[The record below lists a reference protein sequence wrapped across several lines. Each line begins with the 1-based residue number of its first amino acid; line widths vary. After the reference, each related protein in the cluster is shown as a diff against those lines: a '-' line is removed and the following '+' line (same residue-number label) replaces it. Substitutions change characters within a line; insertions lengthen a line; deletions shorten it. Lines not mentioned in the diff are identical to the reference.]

1 MGTERVHGVSRT
13 VLPGGL
19 RVVTEFLPAVRSVA
33 LGIWVGVGSRDEDE
47 AHAGATHYLE
57 HLLFK
62 GTRRR
67 TALEISSEMDAVGG
81 EMNAFTAKE
90 YTCYYARV
98 LDADLPLAVDILS
111 DMVTSSLIT
120 PKDVDA
126 ERNVVLEEIAMNE
139 DDPTDTVHE
148 AFTAK
153 LFGDTPLGRP
163 ILGTTDSINAIT
175 RDQIFEHYQAR
186 YTSEHLVVAAAGNLD
201 HDTVV
206 ELVRQAF
213 GPALDRAAEP
223 AAPRLTGDSNGRA
236 AGVGTTLISRGIEQA
251 NLVLGC
257 EALARTDERRFA
269 LGVLNAAFGGGMS
282 SRLFQEVRE
291 KRGLAY
297 SVYSFSGQH
306 ADTGMWGIYVG
317 CLPSKADEVLAICTE
332 EITRVVEGG
341 LTDAELTRG
350 KGQVRG
356 SIVLSLEDPSSRMSR
371 LGKSE
376 LVYPR
381 LEPVDEVLAAIDAV
395 SHDDIRAIAAEIL
408 TRPKTLAVVGPFDDA
423 SAFRRL
429 GFIAASCAVTPP
441 KRGVTA
447 HDKQRRRR
455 RVMIK
460 VGVLGA
466 RGRMGREVVRAV
478 NDAPD
483 LEVAAE
489 VDQGD
494 ALDALT
500 GCDVVVDFTHP
511 GVVMENLRWCVEHDL
526 DVVVGTSGFAEE
538 RLDEVRGWLA
548 DHPDVRVLVV
558 PNFSIGAILM
568 MRFADAGRAVLR
580 LRRGDRTAPRRQGR
594 RPVGHG
600 AAHRV
605 ADRGGPGRGRP
616 RRAAGRHRVGAAGR
630 ARRHRRRRARP
641 LGAAG
646 GPGGAPGGAVRRD
659 RGDADDQAR
668 LAGPGL
674 VHAGGAARRP
684 RDRLPP
690 GRPHRGPGGPART
703 GQC

>member
-1 MGTERVHGVSRT
+1 MATERSRGVSRT

-62 GTRRR
+62 GTKRR
-67 TALEISSEMDAVGG
+67 TALELSSEMDAVGG

-98 LDADLPLAVDILS
+98 LDADLPLAVDVLS
-111 DMVTSSLIT
+111 DMVTSSLIA

-153 LFGDTPLGRP
+153 LFGDTPLGHP
-163 ILGTTDSINAIT
+163 ILGTTDSIKRIT

-213 GPALDRAAEP
+213 GDVLAPRATAEP
-223 AAPRLTGDSNGRA
+223 APARLAGDQRGSQ

-257 EALARTDERRFA
+257 EALARTDDRRFA

-297 SVYSFSGQH
+297 SVYSFAGQH

-317 CLPSKADEVLAICTE
+317 CLPSKADEVLAICAE

-341 LTDAELTRG
+341 LTDAELARG
-350 KGQVRG
+350 KGQLRG
-356 SIVLSLEDPSSRMSR
+356 SIVLGLEDPSSRMSR

-381 LEPVDEVLAAIDAV
+381 LEPVEEVLASIDAV
-395 SHDDIRAIAAEIL
+395 THDDIRAVAVDIL
-408 TRPKTLAVVGPFDDA
+408 TRPKALAVVGPFDDA
-423 SAFRRL
+423 SAF
-429 GFIAASCAVTPP
+429 
-441 KRGVTA
+441 GV
-447 HDKQRRRR
+447 
-455 RVMIK
+455 
-460 VGVLGA
+460 
-466 RGRMGREVVRAV
+466 
-478 NDAPD
+478 
-483 LEVAAE
+483 
-489 VDQGD
+489 
-494 ALDALT
+494 
-500 GCDVVVDFTHP
+500 
-511 GVVMENLRWCVEHDL
+511 
-526 DVVVGTSGFAEE
+526 
-538 RLDEVRGWLA
+538 
-548 DHPDVRVLVV
+548 
-558 PNFSIGAILM
+558 
-568 MRFADAGRAVLR
+568 
-580 LRRGDRTAPRRQGR
+580 
-594 RPVGHG
+594 
-600 AAHRV
+600 
-605 ADRGGPGRGRP
+605 
-616 RRAAGRHRVGAAGR
+616 
-630 ARRHRRRRARP
+630 
-641 LGAAG
+641 
-646 GPGGAPGGAVRRD
+646 
-659 RGDADDQAR
+659 
-668 LAGPGL
+668 
-674 VHAGGAARRP
+674 
-684 RDRLPP
+684 
-690 GRPHRGPGGPART
+690 
-703 GQC
+703 